1 MIAMKFGVEFVPNNP
16 IEEVMKWASI
26 AEQKKFD
33 YIWVTDH
40 FNNRNTYVTLT
51 SIAMKT
57 SSVRIGPGV
66 TNPYLINPAWTASA
80 VASINEVSKGR
91 AILGIG
97 AGDRTTLSYLGL
109 EQKSPVL
116 ALAECV
122 DIIRG
127 LLKGEDVKV
136 PGQIFNVTGAR
147 LNYQSGFVP
156 IYLGAQGP
164 KMLRL
169 AAKISDG
176 VLVNSSHPADISLAV
191 KEVRNGLEDAGKSS
205 SQFDVAAYTS
215 FSVSADPVEAVK
227 LARPVVAF
235 IAAATPDVVLERHG
249 IPPERV
255 QVIKEGLARGQFKD
269 AFKAVNDELLEA
281 FSITGTPSQ
290 CTEKIAAILKEGV
303 SQLVIGSPIGADKVK
318 TLESIGSEI
327 MPQFVQ

>member
-1 MIAMKFGVEFVPNNP
+1 MKFGVEFVPNNP
-16 IEEVMKWASI
+16 IEEVLKWASV

-57 SSVRIGPGV
+57 SSVKIGPGV

-91 AILGIG
+91 AVLGIG

-109 EQKSPVL
+109 EQKSPVS

-127 LLKGEDVKV
+127 LLKGDEVKV

-147 LNYQSGFVP
+147 LNYQSDFVP
-156 IYLGAQGP
+156 IYLGVQGP

-169 AAKISDG
+169 ATKISDG
-176 VLVNSSHPADISLAV
+176 VLINASHPDDISLAV
-191 KEVRNGLEDAGKSS
+191 KEVRNGLDEAGKSI

-215 FSVSADPVEAVK
+215 FSVSADPTEATK

-235 IAAATPDVVLERHG
+235 IAAAAPDVVLERHG
-249 IPPERV
+249 ISTERV
-255 QVIKEGLARGQFKD
+255 QSIKESLAKGQFKE
-269 AFKAVNDELLEA
+269 AFKAVNEEILEA

-290 CTEKIAAILKEGV
+290 CTEKIAAVLKEGI

-318 TLESIGSEI
+318 TLESIGTEI
-327 MPQFVQ
+327 MAQFVH